1 MLSGV
6 WPHQQLLSL
15 PGPGHSNLPHTHTDT
30 QACSQYA
37 HLPTPRNLSSLR
49 VCDMG
54 ECRQREEYSL
64 QGEQIHAPMCTHT
77 HTNHVHAHKSC
88 VHTHTH
94 HVYTHTH
101 TEIFCLKAVAPQQ
114 SILWGDSHLP
124 GQLEDLRSNRSGAG
138 LFSGLGKLGNPL
150 PLTLVCLLGLASTG
164 AGLSHPRTMLPEREE
179 WVAPTNLLSY

>member
-77 HTNHVHAHKSC
+77 HTQTMYM
-88 VHTHTH
+88 HTN

-101 TEIFCLKAVAPQQ
+101 TMCIHTHTYRDILLKSSCSSAEYP
-114 SILWGDSHLP
+114 
-124 GQLEDLRSNRSGAG
+124 
-138 LFSGLGKLGNPL
+138 LG
-150 PLTLVCLLGLASTG
+150 
-164 AGLSHPRTMLPEREE
+164 
-179 WVAPTNLLSY
+179 